1 MTELI
6 PRDNIIRQPYTV
18 YQRSNEKAEE
28 LLEIFQQKIACNDD
42 VKNFLHDLLMEMA
55 IYTNEDYNKDLS
67 AYLKDRFRN
76 QAQAFGFGRIAEEAV
91 KNELNHIT
99 LDVLGEKLI
108 KTNLDMM
115 DLFHYMP

>member
-6 PRDNIIRQPYTV
+6 PRLNSIRQPYTV

-28 LLEIFQQKIACNDD
+28 LLEIFQQKIACDAE
-42 VKNFLHDLLMEMA
+42 VKKLVRTLLMEMA

-76 QAQAFGFGRIAEEAV
+76 QPQAFGFGRIAEEAV
-91 KNELNHIT
+91 KDELNHIT

-108 KTNLDMM
+108 KTNLDIM
-115 DLFHYMP
+115 DLFHYIP